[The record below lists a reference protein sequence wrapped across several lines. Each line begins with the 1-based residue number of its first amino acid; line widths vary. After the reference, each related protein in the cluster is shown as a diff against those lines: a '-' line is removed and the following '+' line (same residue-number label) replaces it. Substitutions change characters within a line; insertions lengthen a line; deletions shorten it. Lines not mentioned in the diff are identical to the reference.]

1 MRSLDEFSNC
11 FHVSHWYAQLKH
23 VLCTSHSDDIGT
35 MLLPRNAR
43 NAPWRLVDA
52 GESDASSL
60 PCPASNA
67 IQSLRYSGGGAVDV
81 DEVGSS
87 DDEEG

>member
-1 MRSLDEFSNC
+1 
-11 FHVSHWYAQLKH
+11 
-23 VLCTSHSDDIGT
+23 

-52 GESDASSL
+52 GEPVASSL
-60 PCPASNA
+60 PCPLSNA
-67 IQSLRYSGGGAVDV
+67 IHSLQYSGGGAVDV

-87 DDEEG
+87 DDDEG